1 MIASAIGRLT
11 KGWQSKPQAAEVRR
25 MHSAEQQA
33 NTNTAYSPAAF
44 VVTEQQSA
52 EQILIE
58 RCKLGDQAAFASLV
72 ELHQDY
78 VYNLAYRIL
87 QSHEEAD
94 DATQE
99 AFVKIWQALPTFR
112 GDAKFSTWTYRIVH
126 NLCLNRLRSAKSGP
140 QTVSV
145 EFNWNDEGNDGERE
159 MLANLPGDPV
169 EDPAN
174 RFDSAEQRKLIWR
187 EVDALPA
194 KYREII
200 TLYYG
205 QELSYEEIAAMLEV
219 PVGTVKT
226 HLFRAKALLRGKL
239 NDLNDQGVLEL
250 A

>member
-11 KGWQSKPQAAEVRR
+11 KGWQSKPKAAEITR
-25 MHSAEQQA
+25 MHNAEQQTTTDSA
-33 NTNTAYSPAAF
+33 FAPAL
-44 VVTEQQSA
+44 VVTEPQSA
-52 EQILIE
+52 EQLLIE
-58 RCKLGDQAAFASLV
+58 RCKVGDQAAFASLV

-78 VYNLAYRIL
+78 IYNLAYRIL
-87 QSHEEAD
+87 QTHEEAD

-112 GDAKFSTWTYRIVH
+112 GDAKFSTWAYRIVH

-145 EFNWNDEGNDGERE
+145 EFNWNDEGDEGERE
-159 MLANLPGDPV
+159 LLANLPGDPV

-194 KYREII
+194 KYRAII
-200 TLYYG
+200 TMYYG
-205 QELSYEEIAAMLEV
+205 QELAYEEIAAVLEV

-226 HLFRAKALLRGKL
+226 HLFRAKALLRNKL
-239 NDLNDQGVLEL
+239 SDLNTQGVLEL